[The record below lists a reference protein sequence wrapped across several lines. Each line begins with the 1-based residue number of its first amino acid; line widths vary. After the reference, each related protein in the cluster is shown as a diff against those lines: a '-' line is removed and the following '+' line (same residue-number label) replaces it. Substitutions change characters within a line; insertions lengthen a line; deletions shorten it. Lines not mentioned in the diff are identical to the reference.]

1 MGSQILCVN
10 LTHENND
17 VQNPTTH
24 NLQDPIHDANAV
36 AEAEMPD
43 FGSLKDEVAEKMS
56 ELDGQF
62 VAELADRIRSFGRNL
77 FSRGK

>member
-1 MGSQILCVN
+1 
-10 LTHENND
+10 
-17 VQNPTTH
+17 
-24 NLQDPIHDANAV
+24 V

-43 FGSLKDEVAEKMS
+43 FGSLKDEVAEKRS